1 MELDYLNNLDKK
13 KENRYQLVII
23 AAKQARKLN
32 LKRLASQQDILSET
46 EKEPI
51 TKVTDQALRDLM
63 NNKIEFEKT
72 N

>member
-32 LKRLASQQDILSET
+32 LKRLALQQDILSET

-51 TKVTDQALRDLM
+51 TKVTDQALRDLV

>member
-1 MELDYLNNLDKK
+1 MQLDYLDGLDKK

-23 AAKQARKLN
+23 AAKYARRLN
-32 LKRLASQQDILSET
+32 LQRLALQQDILSET

-51 TKVTDQALRDLM
+51 TKVTDQAIKDLV
-63 NNKIEFEKT
+63 NDKIEFEKI

>member
-13 KENRYQLVII
+13 KENRYQLVIM

-32 LKRLASQQDILSET
+32 LKRLALQQDILSET

-51 TKVTDQALRDLM
+51 TKVTDQALRDLV
-63 NNKIEFEKT
+63 NNKIEFERT

>member
-13 KENRYQLVII
+13 KENRYQLVIM

-32 LKRLASQQDILSET
+32 LKRLALQQDILSET

-51 TKVTDQALRDLM
+51 TKVTDQALRDLV